1 MKDFDTW
8 DSRYKSLGTLY
19 KWDLSMKYSL
29 DNGKTWKDFLPDEE
43 RHVIHLEGGISY
55 DYSDYISK
63 TDWNL
68 IKVLYKSDFKP
79 STASIFLTQSIATF
93 DKGDLKWL
101 L

>member
-43 RHVIHLEGGISY
+43 RHKIHLESTISD

-68 IKVLYKSDFKP
+68 
-79 STASIFLTQSIATF
+79 T
-93 DKGDLKWL
+93 
-101 L
+101 